1 LCTRP
6 SSRKQ
11 DLLSSSIWQ
20 FGRVPRP
27 SPVLARAG
35 SSPISN
41 LDRQE
46 LACRVPH
53 PRPGFAVERFSAL
66 VMTKPQSGRGI
77 CSCFQFGNSAVRQFD
92 RVPHPRPGFGR
103 RWEESTF
110 PTDVGITHA
119 VRISAC
125 RLATSKRALPAAFHP
140 HSARR
145 AAGFSPARSAGS
157 ATSFSNSVPPG
168 TTGRSLDGT
177 SSAQH
182 TSRER
187 IAFAPCHPEA
197 APAEGSHTCG
207 HHRCRSDCFWWDSPG
222 NQPHRGR
229 DVFPGGTFANEE

>member
-1 LCTRP
+1 VDTTDAVRI
-6 SSRKQ
+6 SSAW
-11 DLLSSSIWQ
+11 DSPGNAGCPTL
-20 FGRVPRP
+20 G
-27 SPVLARAG
+27 PVLAVG
-35 SSPISN
+35 
-41 LDRQE
+41 
-46 LACRVPH
+46 
-53 PRPGFAVERFSAL
+53 G
-66 VMTKPQSGRGI
+66 K
-77 CSCFQFGNSAVRQFD
+77 
-92 RVPHPRPGFGR
+92 
-103 RWEESTF
+103 ESTF

-140 HSARR
+140 TQPAGRLALAQHEVLGRRHSLC
-145 AAGFSPARSAGS
+145 S
-157 ATSFSNSVPPG
+157 SVPPG
-168 TTGRSLDGT
+168 TTGHSLHGT

-229 DVFPGGTFANEE
+229 DVFPGGLSRMRNDCPASAFIRVNLR

>member
-1 LCTRP
+1 LF
-6 SSRKQ
+6 
-11 DLLSSSIWQ
+11 SIRQ
-20 FGRVPRP
+20 FG
-27 SPVLARAG
+27 S
-35 SSPISN
+35 
-41 LDRQE
+41 
-46 LACRVPH
+46 
-53 PRPGFAVERFSAL
+53 
-66 VMTKPQSGRGI
+66 
-77 CSCFQFGNSAVRQFD
+77 SAVRQFD

-140 HSARR
+140 TQPAGRLALAQHEVLGRRHSLC
-145 AAGFSPARSAGS
+145 S
-157 ATSFSNSVPPG
+157 SVPPG
-168 TTGRSLDGT
+168 TTGHSLHGT